1 MEARKVESGGEKVE
15 EARGDGLAGANHLVC
30 IHLRRILFLRSLLL
44 PSTSSFFSL
53 FLFLPILHATTLSYD
68 SSPRENRRADKR
80 EKEREKNHYGSTMKN
95 ER

>member
-1 MEARKVESGGEKVE
+1 MEARKVENGGEKVE

-53 FLFLPILHATTLSYD
+53 FFSPILHATTLSYD

-80 EKEREKNHYGSTMKN
+80 EKERKIIMD
-95 ER
+95 RR